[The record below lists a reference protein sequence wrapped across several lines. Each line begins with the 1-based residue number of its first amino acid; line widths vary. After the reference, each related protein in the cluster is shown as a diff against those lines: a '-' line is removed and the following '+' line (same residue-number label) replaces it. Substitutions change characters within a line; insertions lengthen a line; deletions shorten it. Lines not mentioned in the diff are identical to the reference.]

1 MSNAIATVKSV
12 DSMLKSPKI
21 QERLKDM
28 LDNNSAAF
36 CTSIINVINGNNMLQ
51 NADPQ
56 SIIKSAMVAASLKLP
71 IDPNLGFAAIV
82 PYKNKGVAEAQ
93 FQIMYKGLT
102 QLAIRSGQ
110 YETINVAEVYEDE
123 LESYDPFTGDVKF
136 TSQDKWKM
144 RYEADGKVIGYFAY
158 FRLLTGFNKKL
169 YLTKGE
175 VEKHASTYSQSYKY
189 DKQKGYSSS
198 RWSQDFDAMAKKT
211 VLKQLLSKYGILSVE
226 MQSVMKFDQ
235 ARVGG
240 TIDNPQPEY
249 IDNPEYEEPKGE
261 TVNPFKENA
270 VDTDF
275 ESLEGTPFAEGEY
288 K

>member
-1 MSNAIATVKSV
+1 MSNAIATIKNV
-12 DSMLKSPKI
+12 DAMLKSPKI

-36 CTSIINVINGNNMLQ
+36 CTSIINAINGNSMLQ
-51 NADPQ
+51 NAEPQ
-56 SIIKSAMVAASLKLP
+56 SIVKSAMVAAALKLP
-71 IDPNLGFAAIV
+71 IDTNLGFAAIV
-82 PYKNKGVAEAQ
+82 PYKNKDRGVEAQ

-123 LESYDPFTGDVKF
+123 LDNFDPFTGDVKF
-136 TSQDKWKM
+136 KPHTEWKM
-144 RYEADGKVIGYFAY
+144 RYETDGKVVGYYAY
-158 FRLLTGFNKKL
+158 FRLLTGFKKNL
-169 YLTKGE
+169 YMTKGE
-175 VEKHASTYSQSYKY
+175 VEKHALTYSQSYKS
-189 DKQKGYSSS
+189 DKSKGWTSS
-198 RWSQDFDAMAKKT
+198 RWSQDFDAMARKT

-249 IDNPEYEEPKGE
+249 VDNPDFEEVKEEPI
-261 TVNPFKENA
+261 NPFKDA
-270 VDTDF
+270 VDVDF
-275 ESLEGTPFAEGEY
+275 TGTPFEDGVGE
-288 K
+288 